1 MTSILKQFRGVF
13 SKTRLGTEKNR
24 DETRS
29 DTNATES
36 YGDHSDTDVRA
47 NCWCCNLRKRAI
59 VAGVL
64 ILVKSLA
71 GFCLGIV
78 YGIRGYPKAWGA
90 FATGLITMFVFTP
103 ILFYGIW
110 KESRKWLAVWFV
122 WIAVL
127 TALGLVGS
135 AVAMIKS
142 AYVSTVAIVGVL
154 FNFTLMVLLLYLIYV
169 YMQSL
174 RSREPLVEADTL

>member
-1 MTSILKQFRGVF
+1 MTAFL
-13 SKTRLGTEKNR
+13 
-24 DETRS
+24 RS

-36 YGDHSDTDVRA
+36 HGDQTDTEGSA
-47 NCWCCNLRKRAI
+47 NCWCGSLRNRAI
-59 VAGVL
+59 AAGVL

-78 YGIRGYPKAWGA
+78 YGIRGYPEAWGA
-90 FATGLITMFVFTP
+90 FATGLITTFVFTP

-110 KESRKWLAVWFV
+110 KESRKWLAVWFA
-122 WIAVL
+122 WIAIL
-127 TALGLVGS
+127 TALGLIGS

-142 AYVSTVAIVGVL
+142 AYVSALAIVGVL
-154 FNFTLMVLLLYLIYV
+154 FNFTLMVLLLYLIYI

-174 RSREPLVEADTL
+174 RSREPLVEGDTL

>member
-1 MTSILKQFRGVF
+1 MHLSSCSPNDYGKPYVA
-13 SKTRLGTEKNR
+13 SCC
-24 DETRS
+24 RS

-36 YGDHSDTDVRA
+36 YGDHTDAEVRA
-47 NCWCCNLRKRAI
+47 SCWCASLRNRAI
-59 VAGVL
+59 AAGVL

-78 YGIRGYPKAWGA
+78 YGVRGYPKAWGA

-122 WIAVL
+122 WIAIL

-142 AYVSTVAIVGVL
+142 SYVSTLAIMGVL
-154 FNFTLMVLLLYLIYV
+154 FNFTMMVLLLYLIYV

-174 RSREPLVEADTL
+174 RSREPLVEGDTL